1 MGRQAIVEAP
11 PQSLIRLTLHAGGK
25 HDASASPVVPTD
37 PPQAEGNMKGKRRE
51 HEGQAEGNMSKRGE
65 SLLF

>member
-1 MGRQAIVEAP
+1 MRGERPLQAAWRWGRQAIVEAL

-51 HEGQAEGNMSKRGE
+51 A
-65 SLLF
+65 